1 MSVRI
6 RLHEH
11 PLAPVAPREFAA
23 PSVGHWLLE
32 HYGDAPQVAVQV
44 YRGEPSGATEV
55 TRDLAVLLS
64 EEPAD
69 YVVLQSPGAALTAW
83 QILQI
88 VIAVYSVASAL
99 MASTSQPANVN
110 RTSASPNNSLGER
123 NNQVRLLQR
132 IEDIYGTVRAVPSLL
147 MPTYNKYIAHRKVE
161 YGYYCVGRGYYSITS
176 LRDADTLLA
185 DIPNASAAVYGPF
198 TSPNSG
204 DAPQLLIGAPII
216 DKILTVRRS
225 EEVDGITL
233 KALNQLQLRRDAQYA
248 FEAHEGGDVI
258 KQRGAFFDDRKPNFN
273 AIVSVGDE
281 IDISDVQLASV
292 TAEVTSGEDGFAGDF
307 APSEGGD
314 GGENIFRD
322 ARVGDSLIVQSD
334 SAPGMDGAYTIVSI
348 SDTLLSVTPAP
359 PVVSLPAT
367 AKFTVRDLF
376 AGRRTVT
383 GVGDGLIELA
393 GSVFDRS
400 FYSLA
405 TIDVVQSLPVS
416 DWSPWITLPDA
427 DRTEIFINVVAPQGM
442 YKDDGGRS
450 VATVVYE
457 AQIERLNPSTLA
469 PTGQVE
475 VVSGDISGSVQEE
488 RAETL
493 EHVTAWVGPAR
504 VRMRRVTQYDYGF
517 EGTIVDEIK
526 FADLYAVTPVD
537 KAEFGNLTTIHT
549 ITQAT
554 TRATAIKTR
563 QLNCLASRLIPAWT
577 GSGFTGALAADGRLA
592 SGTLQAT
599 SRIVDII
606 AALALDPKI
615 GHRSLAELDMAQ
627 MWGVQQQ
634 LDAWRPECGQFNY
647 TFDADNL
654 SFEES
659 VQMVANAGF
668 CRAYRQSG
676 RIRLSLDRPQ
686 AYSAMQFTH
695 RNKDPEPGAE
705 TITRTFAND
714 GDFDGVDFVYSDPD
728 TEASETI
735 RLPLDGSALS
745 PKKFEL
751 PGIRNFTQAWLR
763 AWREWL
769 RLQHQRITIETRCT
783 TDARALIPG
792 RRVDCVDNTT
802 FAAQDGEVV
811 AQQGLLLTLSQRVTF
826 APGVPHS
833 LVLSQR
839 NGALQG
845 IPCTPGPDPRQV
857 VLAYA
862 PAEAIVTDLGPD
874 GIRTIYS
881 FGPDD
886 ARGAMAYQ
894 VTEIDPPD
902 GGYVTWRGV
911 NYAPTIYGMDDQP
924 VPDKAAIINS

>member
-11 PLAPVAPREFAA
+11 PLAPVAPREFVA

-32 HYGDAPQVAVQV
+32 YYGDSPQVAVQV

-69 YVVLQSPGAALTAW
+69 YVVLQSPGAALSAW
-83 QILQI
+83 QILQV
-88 VIAVYSVASAL
+88 VIAVYSVASVL

-161 YGYYCVGRGYYSITS
+161 YGYYCVGRGYYNIAS

-204 DAPQLLIGAPII
+204 DAPQLQIGAPII

-233 KALNQLQLRRDAQYA
+233 KALNQLQLLTTANYVFTR
-248 FEAHEGGDVI
+248 GGSGGGPAVDMI
-258 KQRGAFFDDRKPNFN
+258 RQAEKRPNFN
-273 AIVSVGDE
+273 VVLEVGDQVDIANTQLTPVTVPATAGVGGFSGNFAGPE
-281 IDISDVQLASV
+281 GGLPTFHDFRVGDVMGVQSAAAPSVNGNYTITDISDTQ
-292 TAEVTSGEDGFAGDF
+292 
-307 APSEGGD
+307 
-314 GGENIFRD
+314 
-322 ARVGDSLIVQSD
+322 
-334 SAPGMDGAYTIVSI
+334 
-348 SDTLLSVTPAP
+348 LSVTPD
-359 PVVSLPAT
+359 PAT
-367 AKFTVRDLF
+367 VPDLVDMTF
-376 AGRRTVT
+376 RVGGVFDGRRTVT
-383 GVGDGLIELA
+383 GVADGFIELDGVA
-393 GSVFDRS
+393 FSRS
-400 FYSLA
+400 A
-405 TIDVVQSLPVS
+405 EVVADISKVQAQPPTDWTPWVTLS
-416 DWSPWITLPDA
+416 DPA
-427 DRTEIFINVVAPQGM
+427 RTEVFANIVAPQGM
-442 YKDDGGRS
+442 YRDDGGRS
-450 VATVVYE
+450 LATVQFE
-457 AQIERLNPSTLA
+457 LQIERLNVSTLL

-475 VVSGDISGSVQEE
+475 TVLGDISGSVQDE
-488 RAETL
+488 RAETV
-493 EHVTAWVGPAR
+493 EHVTAWTGPAR
-504 VRMRRVTQYDYGF
+504 VRARRVTQYDYGF

-526 FADLYAVTPVD
+526 FADLYSVTPVD

-577 GSGFTGALAADGRLA
+577 GSGFTGQMAADGRLA
-592 SGTLQAT
+592 SGTLQPS

-615 GHRSLAELDMAQ
+615 GNRALGELDMAQ
-627 MWGVQQQ
+627 MWAVQQQ

-728 TEASETI
+728 TESSETI

-802 FAAQDGEVV
+802 FRAQDGEVV

-826 APGVPHS
+826 VPGVPHS

-857 VLAYA
+857 LLAYA

-881 FGPDD
+881 LGPDD

-911 NYAPTIYGMDDQP
+911 NYAPQIYAMDDQP
-924 VPDKAAIINS
+924 VPDKAGIINA